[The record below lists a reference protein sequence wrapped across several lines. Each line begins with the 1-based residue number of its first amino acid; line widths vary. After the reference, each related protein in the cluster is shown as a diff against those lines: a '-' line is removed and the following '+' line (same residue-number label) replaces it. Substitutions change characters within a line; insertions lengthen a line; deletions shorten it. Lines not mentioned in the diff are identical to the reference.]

1 VVKSCVCECLLL
13 LAFFHVIPAPLSAQ
27 PTERV
32 SVSSV
37 GNQGNGLSF
46 SPAISADGRFVVF
59 GSNASNL
66 VDGDTNNSADIFV
79 HDRQTGITER
89 LSVDSFGNQGNAG
102 SSHPSISADGR
113 FVAFQSGASNL
124 VDGDTNNRADVFV
137 HDRQTGTTKRVSV
150 DSLGNQGNSHSTLPA
165 ISADGSFVAFESYAS
180 NLVDGDTNNVN
191 SFSGDDIFVYT
202 LNNTSTGNYIVVKPE
217 PNTSLTFTS
226 VTFAGNTTVTTSSAG
241 PTPPTGFSLG
251 DPPTYYD
258 VTTTATF
265 SGAVTFCVIYN
276 PALFV
281 DPSSLTL
288 QHFESIAWVDVTTS
302 NNTST
307 NTICGQ
313 VTSFSFFAIAERLIS
328 VSVDIKP
335 GSYPNTINLGSGGT
349 VPVAILSTATFD
361 ARTVN
366 PSSVTL
372 ASAPVKL
379 TGKGTPM
386 YSIQDVNGDGRL
398 DLIVHVTTS
407 AFQVTTTDTLAVL
420 KGKTT
425 GGVSIRGTDTVRVV
439 P

>member
-1 VVKSCVCECLLL
+1 
-13 LAFFHVIPAPLSAQ
+13 
-27 PTERV
+27 V